1 MADLLPTGSSD
12 ELTAWRERIDAIDR
26 QILALLNQRAQA
38 AQQIGH
44 IKQRLGMP
52 VFRPER
58 ERQVV
63 DTLQA
68 HNAGPLHN
76 AGVSAIWREIMS
88 ACRTLEAP
96 LRVAYLGPAG
106 TFSEQAARRFFG
118 SSAHGVA
125 CASIDDVFRSH
136 LGGESEFAI
145 VPVENST
152 EGAVARSMDL
162 LLAHPVHLCGE
173 VSLPVRHF
181 LLRQTPELQGIDV
194 VAAHAQAL
202 AQCAGW
208 LRSHLPHAELRSVA
222 SNAEGARLAAADAR
236 IAAIAAEET
245 AALYGLHIAARAIQD
260 EAQNTTRFVVL
271 GAARPQ
277 PTGDD
282 RTSLI
287 LSVPNRAGAVY
298 ELLKPLAQHGVSMT
312 RFESRPA
319 RSGQWEYAFYIDIE
333 GHQDDPEV
341 AMALRELQSACAMYK
356 CLGSYPIDRTPR
368 ER

>member
-1 MADLLPTGSSD
+1 MHEPSAEDLSP
-12 ELTAWRERIDAIDR
+12 WRDQIDALDR

-44 IKQRLGMP
+44 IKQRLSMP

-58 ERQVV
+58 ERQVI
-63 DTLQA
+63 DRLHAQNTGPLR
-68 HNAGPLHN
+68 NAGI
-76 AGVSAIWREIMS
+76 SAIWREIMS
-88 ACRTLEAP
+88 ACRALEAP
-96 LRVAYLGPAG
+96 QRVAYLGPAG

-118 SSAHGVA
+118 SSAEGFA
-125 CASIDDVFRSH
+125 CASIDDVFRSY
-136 LGGESEFAI
+136 LSGESEFAI

-181 LLRQTPELQGIDV
+181 LMRQIPDLQGIRT
-194 VAAHAQAL
+194 VAAHPQAL

-208 LRSHLPHAELRSVA
+208 LRTHLPGVEQRAVA
-222 SNAEGARLAAADAR
+222 SNAEGARLAAEDPHVAG
-236 IAAIAAEET
+236 IAAESA
-245 AALYGLHIAARAIQD
+245 AALYGLHIVARAIQD
-260 EAQNTTRFVVL
+260 EVQNTTRFVVL
-271 GAARPQ
+271 GAAQPE
-277 PTGDD
+277 PTGAD

-298 ELLKPLAQHGVSMT
+298 RLLKPLAEHGVSMT

-319 RSGQWEYAFYIDIE
+319 KSGEWEYAFYIDLE
-333 GHQDDPEV
+333 GHQDDPQV
-341 AMALRELQSACAMYK
+341 AAALRELQSVCAMYK
-356 CLGSYPIDRTPR
+356 CLGSYPIDKTPR
-368 ER
+368 DR

>member
-1 MADLLPTGSSD
+1 MADQLPTGSGD
-12 ELTAWRERIDAIDR
+12 ELTVWRERIDAIDR
-26 QILALLNQRAQA
+26 QILALLNERAQA

-44 IKQRLGMP
+44 IKQRLGLP

-58 ERQVV
+58 ERQVI

-68 HNAGPLHN
+68 HNAGPLRN
-76 AGVSAIWREIMS
+76 AGISAIWREIMS
-88 ACRTLEAP
+88 ACRALEAP

-118 SSAHGVA
+118 SSVQGVA

-162 LLAHPVHLCGE
+162 LLAYPVHLCGE
-173 VSLPVRHF
+173 VSLPIRHF
-181 LLRQTPELQGIDV
+181 LLHQTPGLQGIDV

-208 LRSHLPHAELRSVA
+208 LRSHLPHAELRPVA
-222 SNAEGARLAAADAR
+222 SNAEGARLAAADPR
-236 IAAIAAEET
+236 IAAIAAEQT

-271 GAARPQ
+271 GAAQPQ

-333 GHQDDPEV
+333 GHQDDPDV
-341 AMALRELQSACAMYK
+341 ASALRELQSVCAMYK